1 MQTNTLSTRT
11 LNRLVP
17 ALALLLML
25 GAEQAQA
32 QVAGTILTTDKKT
45 VQGQIRWMS
54 AAKKY
59 IVMTARPGGT
69 QIEIELLPNQVE
81 KINVPQPKELN
92 AALQAVRSGNHA
104 AAIPVL
110 EKIMSAYAML
120 QWDEVAARALAE
132 AQMLNNN
139 PAGAVKACEVVIA
152 TKPEAAYM
160 GDLAVM
166 YWQALLK
173 ANRSA
178 KLEELL
184 DQAIKKGGREASASA
199 LVLRGDLLMAR
210 KQPRDALKDGY
221 LRVVVLYENVRAV
234 QPEALFK
241 AAKAFEALQQ
251 NPNAEKMRTML
262 RTKFPSSEFAK
273 QL

>member
-1 MQTNTLSTRT
+1 
-11 LNRLVP
+11 
-17 ALALLLML
+17 
-25 GAEQAQA
+25 
-32 QVAGTILTTDKKT
+32 
-45 VQGQIRWMS
+45 
-54 AAKKY
+54 
-59 IVMTARPGGT
+59 
-69 QIEIELLPNQVE
+69 
-81 KINVPQPKELN
+81 
-92 AALQAVRSGNHA
+92 
-104 AAIPVL
+104 
-110 EKIMSAYAML
+110 
-120 QWDEVAARALAE
+120 
-132 AQMLNNN
+132 
-139 PAGAVKACEVVIA
+139 
-152 TKPEAAYM
+152 M

>member
-1 MQTNTLSTRT
+1 M
-11 LNRLVP
+11 
-17 ALALLLML
+17 
-25 GAEQAQA
+25 
-32 QVAGTILTTDKKT
+32 
-45 VQGQIRWMS
+45 
-54 AAKKY
+54 
-59 IVMTARPGGT
+59 
-69 QIEIELLPNQVE
+69 
-81 KINVPQPKELN
+81 PQPRELN
-92 AALQAVRSGNHA
+92 PAIQAVRSGNPA

-110 EKIMSAYAML
+110 EKIMTAYAML